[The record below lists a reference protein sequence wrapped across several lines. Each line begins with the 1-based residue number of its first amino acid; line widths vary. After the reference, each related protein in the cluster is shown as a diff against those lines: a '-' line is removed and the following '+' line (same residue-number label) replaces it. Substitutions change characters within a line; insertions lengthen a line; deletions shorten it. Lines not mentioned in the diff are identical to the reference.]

1 MFIPTFTTLKL
12 KIVITQYS
20 NLSPSIDLSKHL
32 VVKGYGKSY
41 PRNPTT
47 GYVST
52 FPDSVFG
59 CLGIDLI
66 CIFFEIKNHRV
77 SVVRNVY

>member
-1 MFIPTFTTLKL
+1 M
-12 KIVITQYS
+12 ITQHS
-20 NLSPSIDLSKHL
+20 NISPSIDLSKYL

-41 PRNPTT
+41 PRNPTN

-66 CIFFEIKNHRV
+66 CISFEIEDHRV